1 MSKVLLVSICAWAVA
16 QATKILI
23 ALIRRKRVDLRYFTT
38 GGGMP
43 SVHSATV
50 SALAT
55 SVAMVQGFESVT
67 FAIAVIL
74 ALIVMY
80 DATGVRRSV
89 GKQSVVLNRIVQEI
103 RSRRP
108 EAVLE
113 RELWEL
119 IGHTPF
125 QVIVG
130 AVLGIL
136 VAWLWFTIAAM

>member
-1 MSKVLLVSICAWAVA
+1 MNRVLLVPICAWAVT
-16 QATKILI
+16 QAIKVLI
-23 ALIRRKRVDLRYFTT
+23 ALIRRKRVGLRYFVT

-43 SVHSATV
+43 SAHSATV
-50 SALAT
+50 SALAA

-67 FAIAVIL
+67 FGITVIL

-108 EAVLE
+108 EAVIE